1 MSQTSRVGVDMLQ
14 HMFPQFVY
22 KLLCL
27 LCCLLRRI
35 LRLVTTLLHWAGICY
50 YDLYQYGSKC
60 TSMSCLVADCAGCAL
75 TLHWMCSIH
84 FIWSAIYFNISIWQV
99 VEFYLVLSAHV
110 ADGAAACVSGVWPGG
125 CSAEIDNTN
134 IRHQIWAC
142 WGGQQRYFMG
152 FPYSLWAMIFQRK
165 YIISINLT

>member
-1 MSQTSRVGVDMLQ
+1 MLPTAQ
-14 HMFPQFVY
+14 NPPPRHDTP
-22 KLLCL
+22 LLGRNL
-27 LCCLLRRI
+27 LLRI
-35 LRLVTTLLHWAGICY
+35 TTSINTVPNAQACHVSWQTVPGVLWLFI
-50 YDLYQYGSKC
+50 
-60 TSMSCLVADCAGCAL
+60 GCAPF
-75 TLHWMCSIH
+75 TLY
-84 FIWSAIYFNISIWQV
+84 AVYFNISIWQV

-134 IRHQIWAC
+134 IRNQIWAC
-142 WGGQQRYFMG
+142 WVGQQRYFMG